1 MKPLFSALLETI
13 VLVVSILIVML
24 CAKLFKYESPY
35 LNYAENHPNGVIT
48 VGEAM
53 GCVSDGVSSP
63 EEAAKEAASHIIFF
77 RKTGK
82 PLPLFIGK
90 FLCHEVGERT
100 ARVLEMYSFI
110 AFVAS
115 ILCLIFGVT
124 LPCSLYR
131 HLDPAKAIDEA
142 VIDKRHV
149 YVNDLGTEYGHVGE
163 TRAGILKLL
172 LFFLMLFIAN
182 IWCSV
187 LPVIIIV
194 NFTVGII
201 MAILRL
207 VGINAS
213 NSLAKSKID
222 HAKGKDG
229 KDTYRI
235 IVEDGHF
242 AVAGDVHPNRKIYFK
257 QYWNAVIAKRIFE
270 RDRDGLPYTD
280 EDAKDTIFY
289 GDEKLHDRFET
300 GLKMNKAKLM
310 TSPEAKKTAEKIE
323 NEIKNTDYT
332 LTFVARGVVKGEYM
346 IKSNCGDNYMLF
358 LRALNCALTKE
369 VMRYDALGRD
379 FDSPAWCDWNNIGEA
394 KQFQRLEFFDGRA
407 EPPQGEERPLQQ
419 QQPN

>member
-1 MKPLFSALLETI
+1 MKPLFSAILETI

-53 GCVSDGVSSP
+53 GYVSDGVTSP

-82 PLPLFIGK
+82 ALPLAIGK
-90 FLCHEVGERT
+90 FLCIEVGERT

-149 YVNDLGTEYGHVGE
+149 YVNDMGIEYGHVGE
-163 TRAGILKLL
+163 TRAGILKIL

-182 IWCSV
+182 VWCSV

-194 NFTVGII
+194 NFTIGII

-213 NSLAKSKID
+213 NSLAKNKIKQ
-222 HAKGKDG
+222 AAGKDG

-235 IVEDGHF
+235 IVENGHF
-242 AVAGDVHPNRKIYFK
+242 AVAGDVHPNRKIYFR

-270 RDRDGLPYTD
+270 LDRDGIPYMD
-280 EDAKDTIFY
+280 DDAMDTITY
-289 GDEKLHDRFET
+289 GDEDLHKRFET
-300 GLKMNKAKLM
+300 SRKMDRAKIM
-310 TSPEAKKTAEKIE
+310 TSPTAKETAKKIE
-323 NEIKNTDYT
+323 DEIKSADYVY
-332 LTFVARGVVKGEYM
+332 TFVSRGAVKGEYM
-346 IKSNCGDNYMLF
+346 IMSKFSGKYMLF
-358 LRALNCALTKE
+358 RRALNCSLMLA
-369 VMRYDALGRD
+369 VMKSDAAGED
-379 FDSPAWCDWNNIGEA
+379 FDMIAYNRWERLGEDG
-394 KQFQRLEFFDGRA
+394 QYQLLQYFDGRT
-407 EPPQGEERPLQQ
+407 EPPQGEEMPIKVQQ
-419 QQPN
+419 N

>member
-1 MKPLFSALLETI
+1 MKPLFSAILETI
-13 VLVVSILIVML
+13 VLVVSIFLVML

-35 LNYAENHPNGVIT
+35 LNYAETHPNGVIT

-53 GCVSDGVSSP
+53 GYVSDGVTSP

-90 FLCHEVGERT
+90 IFCIEIGERT

-110 AFVAS
+110 SFVAS

-142 VIDKRHV
+142 FIDKRHV

-163 TRAGILKLL
+163 TRAGILKIL

-182 IWCSV
+182 VWCSV

-213 NSLAKSKID
+213 NSLAKNKIKQ
-222 HAKGKDG
+222 AAGKGDKDI
-229 KDTYRI
+229 YRI
-235 IVEDGHF
+235 IVENGHF

-257 QYWNAVIAKRIFE
+257 QYWNAVIAQRIFE
-270 RDRDGLPYTD
+270 LDRDGLPYLD
-280 EDAKDTIFY
+280 DDAMDTITY
-289 GDEKLHDRFET
+289 GDEDLHKRFET
-300 GLKMNKAKLM
+300 NLKMNKAKIM
-310 TSPEAKKTAEKIE
+310 TSPTAKEAAKKLED
-323 NEIKNTDYT
+323 EIKKADYVY
-332 LTFVARGVVKGEYM
+332 TFVSRGAVKGEYIIM
-346 IKSNCGDNYMLF
+346 SKFSGKYMLF
-358 LRALNCALTKE
+358 RRALNCSLMLA
-369 VMRYDALGRD
+369 VMKSDAAGED
-379 FDSPAWCDWNNIGEA
+379 FDMIAYNRWERLGEDG
-394 KQFQRLEFFDGRA
+394 QYQLLQYFDGRT
-407 EPPQGEERPLQQ
+407 EPPQGEERPIKVQQ
-419 QQPN
+419 A